1 MKTKIAK
8 SVREIVPSVIRQMSI
23 QAARYEGVISLGIGE
38 PDFHTPPEICDAALM
53 DARSGHT
60 HYTASRGD
68 PELLQ
73 ALAHVIE
80 KRAGIYVDEPQLMI
94 THGGMGGLNGFMR
107 AVLGPGDRILVPEP
121 HFPTYKAQIAFA
133 GGKIVHVP
141 TRVEND
147 FILQPADVEKA
158 LAPKT
163 KALILNSPNNP
174 TGSVIPEE
182 HLDALAALAVKHDLL
197 VLSDEVYD
205 RMVYG
210 KPHASIYTRPGMADR
225 TVVVNSFSKAYAMT
239 GWRMGYA
246 FGPAWLID
254 EMLKVVTY
262 QTSCASSV
270 GQRAALA
277 ALRADPAVF
286 DDMNRQFRM
295 RCEYAFDRLSRM
307 PGIEVRPA
315 AGSFYIFPGIRKV
328 TPDCRR
334 FAFDLLD
341 QEQVVV
347 VPGSAFGPSGT
358 GFVRLACTVGMER
371 LAEAMDRIERFVRRH
386 AP

>member
-1 MKTKIAK
+1 MKTKIAH
-8 SVREIVPSVIRQMSI
+8 SVLEIVPSVIRQMSI
-23 QAARYEGVISLGIGE
+23 KAAQYTGVISLGIGE
-38 PDFHTPPEICDAALM
+38 PDFDTPAEICDAALA

-73 ALAHVIE
+73 ALTTMIQ
-80 KRAGIYVDEPQLMI
+80 KQSGIQLDETQLMM
-94 THGGMGGLNGFMR
+94 THGGMGGLNGFIR
-107 AVLGPGDRILVPEP
+107 TVLEPGGQVLVPEP
-121 HFPTYKAQIAFA
+121 HFPTYRAQIRLA
-133 GGKIVHVP
+133 GGEIVYVP
-141 TRVEND
+141 THFEDGFV
-147 FILQPADVEKA
+147 LQPQNVEKA
-158 LAPKT
+158 LDSRT
-163 KALILNSPNNP
+163 KVLVLNSPNNP
-174 TGSVIPEE
+174 TGSVIPEKT
-182 HLDALAALAVKHDLL
+182 LDALASLAVENDLL

-210 KPHASIYTRPGMADR
+210 NRHASIYTRPGMADR

-246 FGPAWLID
+246 FGPAWLME

-277 ALRADPAVF
+277 ALRADPAIF
-286 DDMNRQFRM
+286 DAMAREFRQ
-295 RCEYAFDRLSRM
+295 RCEYAYERLSRM
-307 PGIEVRPA
+307 PGIAVKPA
-315 AGSFYIFPGIRKV
+315 AGSFYIFPRIQSLI
-328 TPDCRR
+328 PDCEQ

-347 VPGSAFGPSGT
+347 IPGSAFGPSGE
-358 GFVRLACTVGMER
+358 GFVRLACTVGMKT
-371 LAEAMDRIERFVRRH
+371 LTQAMDRIERFVRRH
-386 AP
+386 VS

>member
-8 SVREIVPSVIRQMSI
+8 CVQDIEPSVIREMSI
-23 QAARYEGVISLGIGE
+23 KASGYTDVISLGIGE
-38 PDFHTPPEICDAALM
+38 PDFHTPAEICETALN

-68 PELLQ
+68 ADLVQ
-73 ALAHVIE
+73 ALSDMI
-80 KRAGIYVDEPQLMI
+80 RARFDIDLKESQLLV

-107 AVLGPGDRILVPEP
+107 SVVEPGQQVIVPEP
-121 HFPTYKAQIAFA
+121 HFPTYRAQIRFA
-133 GGKIVHVP
+133 DGEIVYVP
-141 TRVEND
+141 TRFEDD
-147 FILQPADVEKA
+147 FILQPGDVERA
-158 LAPKT
+158 LTPQSRV
-163 KALILNSPNNP
+163 LVLNSPNNP
-174 TGSVIPEE
+174 TGSVVPDAV
-182 HLDALAALAVKHDLL
+182 LDDLAQLAVARDLL

-210 KPHASIYTRPGMADR
+210 KPHSSIYTRPGMEAR

-246 FGPAWLID
+246 YGPAWLID

-277 ALRADPAVF
+277 ALKTDGAAF
-286 DDMNRQFRM
+286 DAMAKEFEN
-295 RCEYAFDRLSRM
+295 RCEYACQRLSRM
-307 PGIEVRPA
+307 PGVEVKPTA
-315 AGSFYIFPGIRKV
+315 VSFYIFPRIEGIIS
-328 TPDCRR
+328 DCKQ

-347 VPGSAFGPSGT
+347 VPGAAFGPSGK
-358 GFVRLACTVGMER
+358 GFVRIACTVGKEK
-371 LAEAMDRIERFVRRH
+371 LVEAMDRIERFVRRY
-386 AP
+386 AS

>member
-8 SVREIVPSVIRQMSI
+8 CVQDIEPSVIREMSI
-23 QAARYEGVISLGIGE
+23 KASGYTDVISLGIGE
-38 PDFHTPPEICDAALM
+38 PDFHTPAEICETALN

-68 PELLQ
+68 ADLVQ
-73 ALAHVIE
+73 ALSDMI
-80 KRAGIYVDEPQLMI
+80 RARFDIDLKESQLLV

-107 AVLGPGDRILVPEP
+107 SVVEPGQQVIVPEP
-121 HFPTYKAQIAFA
+121 HFPTYRAQIRFA
-133 GGKIVHVP
+133 DGEIVYVP
-141 TRVEND
+141 TRFEDD
-147 FILQPADVEKA
+147 FILQPGDVERA
-158 LAPKT
+158 LTPQSRV
-163 KALILNSPNNP
+163 LVLNSPNNP
-174 TGSVIPEE
+174 TGSVVPDAV
-182 HLDALAALAVKHDLL
+182 LDDLAQLAVARDLL

-210 KPHASIYTRPGMADR
+210 KPHSSIYTRPGMEAR

-246 FGPAWLID
+246 YGPAWLID

-277 ALRADPAVF
+277 ALKTDGAAF
-286 DDMNRQFRM
+286 DAMAKEFEN
-295 RCEYAFDRLSRM
+295 RCEYACQRLSRM
-307 PGIEVRPA
+307 PGVEVKPT
-315 AGSFYIFPGIRKV
+315 AGSFYIFPRIEGIIS
-328 TPDCRR
+328 DCKQ

-341 QEQVVV
+341 QEQVFV
-347 VPGSAFGPSGT
+347 VPGAAFGPSGK
-358 GFVRLACTVGMER
+358 GFVRIACTVGKEK
-371 LAEAMDRIERFVRRH
+371 LVEAMDRIERFVRRY
-386 AP
+386 AS